1 MGPGLSRRS
10 EAAEIMD
17 GRDVPFEEYRAYL
30 ADLARV
36 NTATLAHRPILAW
49 LDRATRAVPPEVPLT
64 ILDIGY
70 GHGDLLRR
78 IRRWGMARG
87 RVLNLVGIDI
97 DPASE
102 AIARDA
108 TPAGDAINYR
118 TGDVLRFVPDRPV
131 DYVLCS
137 QTAHHFSDADLVML
151 VRWMERVAMRG
162 WFIAD
167 LHRHA
172 LALYGF
178 PLLARL
184 AGWHRFVRHDG
195 PISIARSFRR
205 ADWEHILRE
214 AGLDRTSATIRWHI
228 PFRLCVGRLR
238 RTSISPGRRT
248 ADGAPF
254 PNSAASPRP

>member
-1 MGPGLSRRS
+1 MGTRLFRRS
-10 EAAEIMD
+10 EAVEIMD
-17 GRDVPFEEYRAYL
+17 GEAVPFEEYRAYL

-36 NTATLAHRPILAW
+36 NTATLAHRPILRW
-49 LDRATRAVPPEVPLT
+49 LDDAVRTVPPEVPLT
-64 ILDIGY
+64 ILDVGY

-78 IRRWGMARG
+78 IRRWGIARG
-87 RVLNLVGIDI
+87 RTLDLIGIDI

-102 AIARDA
+102 VIAQDA
-108 TPAGDAINYR
+108 TPAGDAIDYR
-118 TGDVLRFVPDRPV
+118 TGDVLRFEPGRSI

-151 VRWMERVAMRG
+151 VRWVERVAMRG

-172 LALYGF
+172 LAFHGF
-178 PLLARL
+178 PILARL

-195 PISIARSFRR
+195 PISIARGFRR
-205 ADWEHILRE
+205 ADWERILRD
-214 AGLDRTSATIRWHI
+214 AGLDRSLATIRWRV

-238 RTSISPGRRT
+238 GSSTTSGQLQEQFHSRDLL
-248 ADGAPF
+248 A
-254 PNSAASPRP
+254 